1 MKDFLQGRP
10 SVASTRGVATPVQL
24 PSNLPPISQPASF
37 QELSTTDSG
46 VGNFG
51 MEITDNPNGSASCD
65 TEPQVE
71 IVPDAEGRVGHIVVT
86 CRCGEKITLQCNY

>member
-10 SVASTRGVATPVQL
+10 AVASTRSNGPSISL
-24 PSNLPPISQPASF
+24 PSSFPPISSS
-37 QELSTTDSG
+37 LSLDESQSGDS
-46 VGNFG
+46 
-51 MEITDNPNGSASCD
+51 ESHDHSLDTSSLSADSSVMG
-65 TEPQVE
+65 PQVE